1 MSEQMTNW
9 AQFNALTI
17 TGRVART
24 EIITIKGKEFVSI
37 TLATNL
43 VKDGDT
49 VAVKFLN
56 NNGLLTMV
64 KQGQLDK
71 GRVLTVTGH
80 LASFNEIYFD
90 KKLGKTRRLGWSE
103 LKLNSAQ
110 VLEGGFGPGKKR
122 DNNEVELDDID
133 EVASAAGIKN

>member
-1 MSEQMTNW
+1 MTNW